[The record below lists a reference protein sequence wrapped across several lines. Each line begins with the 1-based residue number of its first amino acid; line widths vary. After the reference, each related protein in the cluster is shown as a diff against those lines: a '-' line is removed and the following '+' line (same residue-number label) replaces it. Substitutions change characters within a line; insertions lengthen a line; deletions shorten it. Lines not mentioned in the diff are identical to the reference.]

1 MPTKLLDNSFI
12 KIPDQSVLIYVWI
25 GTIILG
31 IILLIIGLILGKR
44 NKSKNKNLSKVLIWG
59 GIVIVLAQGAQLLTS
74 LL

>member
-1 MPTKLLDNSFI
+1 MPTELFDNSFI

-31 IILLIIGLILGKR
+31 VILLVIGLILGKR
-44 NKSKNKNLSKVLIWG
+44 NKTKNKTVSKVLIWS

>member
-31 IILLIIGLILGKR
+31 IILLIIGLVLGKR

-59 GIVIVLAQGAQLLTS
+59 GIVIVLAQGVQLLTS

>member
-1 MPTKLLDNSFI
+1 MPNKLLDNSFI

-31 IILLIIGLILGKR
+31 IVLLIIGLILGKR
-44 NKSKNKNLSKVLIWG
+44 NKLKNKNISKVLIWG

>member
-31 IILLIIGLILGKR
+31 IILLIIGLVLGKR

>member
-1 MPTKLLDNSFI
+1 MPNKILDNSFI

-31 IILLIIGLILGKR
+31 IVLLIMGLILGKR
-44 NKSKNKNLSKVLIWG
+44 NKSKNKNVSKVLIWG
-59 GIVIVLAQGAQLLTS
+59 GVVIVLAQGAQLLTS